1 MASYKQPCIECGG
14 LIDRDARFCPKCGS
28 TSPFILSCPACLRE
42 VSRSDK
48 VCAGCGRPLM
58 VTCPKC
64 GGETFVGS
72 KCGSCG
78 ASLLI
83 PCPNKR
89 CGSLQFFENETCTA
103 CGRKLKK

>member
-1 MASYKQPCIECGG
+1 MASYKQPCIECGAF
-14 LIDRDARFCPKCGS
+14 IERNARFCPVCGS
-28 TSPFILSCPACLRE
+28 TSPFVLSCPTCLRE

-48 VCAGCGRPLM
+48 ICGGCGRPLT

-64 GGETFVGS
+64 GAQTFVGG

-83 PCPNKR
+83 PCQNKR
-89 CGSLQFFENETCTA
+89 CGSLQFFENEKCTA
-103 CGRKLKK
+103 CGKKLNQ